1 MAVNNTRRIVHLP
14 TTSTSDRQL
23 EVLANELNIPV
34 KVYMND
40 EIRDGGVKLHVNS
53 ASIIN
58 LQSSSFAGTHWVC
71 CVDVSG
77 QRNYFDSFAGYPS
90 DNVLNYLTL
99 PKTSIKRSFA
109 VVQAFDSQD
118 CGSLCLFVI
127 QKLFTGQN
135 YGTVLLFL
143 QQKLE
148 NNDRSPLW
156 ISVLHSPKN

>member
-1 MAVNNTRRIVHLP
+1 MTVNKTRRIVHLP
-14 TTSTSDRQL
+14 TTSTYDRQL
-23 EVLANELNIPV
+23 EALANELNISV

-40 EIRDGGVKLHVNS
+40 EIQGIKLHENC

-58 LQSSSFAGTHWVC
+58 LQSSSLAGTHWVC

-77 QRNYFDSFAGYPS
+77 QRYYFDSFAGYPS
-90 DNVLNYLTL
+90 VNVLNYLTL

-109 VVQAFDSQD
+109 VVQAIDSQD

-127 QKLFTGQN
+127 QKLFTGEN

-156 ISVLHSPKN
+156 ISVPRSPKN